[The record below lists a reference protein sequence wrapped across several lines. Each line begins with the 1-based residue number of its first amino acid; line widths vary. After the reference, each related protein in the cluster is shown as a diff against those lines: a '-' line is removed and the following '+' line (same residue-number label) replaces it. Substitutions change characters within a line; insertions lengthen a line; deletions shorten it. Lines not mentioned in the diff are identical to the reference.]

1 MFSIAHPPVMHV
13 VGTMIAGGT
22 WTLKW
27 SLLDELFFE
36 LKDHCRREFLR
47 LPVRRRREWRGAER
61 HRGHF
66 LIEYHRAAAA
76 SYTGRDHLSAR
87 IDCERDRPFSGDH
100 LVARGVRIS
109 LVA

>member
-47 LPVRRRREWRGAER
+47 LTVRRRREWRGAER

-66 LIEYHRAAAA
+66 LIERRRAAAD
-76 SYTGRDHLSAR
+76 SYAGRDDLPAR
-87 IDCERDRPFSGDH
+87 INFEPDRPLSSDQ
-100 LVARGVRIS
+100 LVLRGVRIL
-109 LVA
+109 LV